1 MRHQLPKVIHLQSS
15 SGCDEW
21 SMQPGI
27 AQNYLRES
35 NYLVRRGKRSDR
47 SFGIELIQKSNVV
60 DQDAYTLL
68 QIP

>member
-35 NYLVRRGKRSDR
+35 NYLVRRCKRQTVLL
-47 SFGIELIQKSNVV
+47 ELSSSKR
-60 DQDAYTLL
+60 AMW
-68 QIP
+68 